1 MGPQAALWFGVSAI
15 AVAFGFMLL
24 WQRFVARDP
33 RVVRNSGSLLFACC
47 LFAFAV
53 GAAVAGYGAV
63 RTGR

>member
-1 MGPQAALWFGVSAI
+1 MAGVLG
-15 AVAFGFMLL
+15 VLLL

-33 RVVRNSGSLLFACC
+33 RVVGNSGALLFACC
-47 LFAFAV
+47 LFAFAA

>member
-1 MGPQAALWFGVSAI
+1 MGPQASLWFGVSVMAG
-15 AVAFGFMLL
+15 VLGVLLL

-33 RVVRNSGSLLFACC
+33 RVVGNSGSLQFACC

>member
-1 MGPQAALWFGVSAI
+1 MGPRASLWFGVSVMAG
-15 AVAFGFMLL
+15 VLGVLLL

-33 RVVRNSGSLLFACC
+33 RVVGNSGALLFACC
-47 LFAFAV
+47 LFAFAA